1 MPVKMPQIEDDL
13 DDSLDNFM
21 IFPITDIDNSHDGD
35 DESCD
40 DQMMVERVKRQGHR
54 PSMTLRQR
62 RYSKLGFGTGPLLKL
77 KTEHVN
83 NNVDKQCII
92 QITECMSPGR
102 RNWLKA
108 LNLIRTMSDPWE
120 KFKIE
125 KLPAETALRHRYNA
139 LKKQWKVDEVTVKM
153 ETEVSFTCY
162 TVFSIMWPSW
172 SPQHPCW
179 AINKFQYHILRV

>member
-1 MPVKMPQIEDDL
+1 MPVRMPQIEDDL

-21 IFPITDIDNSHDGD
+21 IFPITDIDNSQDGD

-40 DQMMVERVKRQGHR
+40 DTTMVEKVKRQGHR

-83 NNVDKQCII
+83 NNIEKKNAFQMP
-92 QITECMSPGR
+92 ECLSPGR

-108 LNLIRTMSDPWE
+108 LNLIRNMSDPWE

-125 KLPAETALRHRYNA
+125 KLPTETALRHRYNA

-153 ETEVSFTCY
+153 EAEVSFIRY
-162 TVFSIMWPSW
+162 
-172 SPQHPCW
+172 
-179 AINKFQYHILRV
+179 ILK

>member
-1 MPVKMPQIEDDL
+1 MPQIEDDL

-21 IFPITDIDNSHDGD
+21 IFPITDIDNSQDGD

-40 DQMMVERVKRQGHR
+40 DTTMVEKVKRQGHR

-77 KTEHVN
+77 KTEHIN
-83 NNVDKQCII
+83 IEKRGTN
-92 QITECMSPGR
+92 QIPECLSPGR

-108 LNLIRTMSDPWE
+108 LNLIRNLSDPWE
-120 KFKIE
+120 KFQIE
-125 KLPAETALRHRYNA
+125 KLPTETALRHRYNA

-153 ETEVSFTCY
+153 EAEVGLMNMLKFLFVILELVHNFFKLSI
-162 TVFSIMWPSW
+162 VFGLYLGCI
-172 SPQHPCW
+172 
-179 AINKFQYHILRV
+179 